1 MLTGLRT
8 SPQKREPKCRTV
20 FSNRTSGIIRD
31 HSGEWSN
38 RTEVHGDQNPVDP
51 MVELLVLVACS
62 MKRLM
67 KIIDVPRGPL
77 HFRKRPEPL
86 EKIPV

>member
-1 MLTGLRT
+1 
-8 SPQKREPKCRTV
+8 
-20 FSNRTSGIIRD
+20 
-31 HSGEWSN
+31 
-38 RTEVHGDQNPVDP
+38 

-67 KIIDVPRGPL
+67 KIIDVPIGPF

-86 EKIPV
+86 EKVHI